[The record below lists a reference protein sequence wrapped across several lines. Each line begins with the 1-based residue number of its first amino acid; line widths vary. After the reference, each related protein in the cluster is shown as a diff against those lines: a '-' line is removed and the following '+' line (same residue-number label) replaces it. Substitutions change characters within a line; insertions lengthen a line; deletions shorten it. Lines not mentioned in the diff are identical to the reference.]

1 VSSQIPDM
9 QPDPEDV
16 LQVEPDRVLAS
27 SSVPV
32 AVDGPVRVQTLPAS
46 PQWAVFRQTIDQ
58 NTPQQLLGAD
68 PRRKRAV
75 IMGEG
80 SFGFFLGNDRS
91 GINAGRVFRSTV
103 NIPLEFTHTGEIW
116 ALGDG
121 GSTILSVYLE
131 QWTD

>member
-1 VSSQIPDM
+1 MSSQIPDM
-9 QPDPEDV
+9 QPDPEEV
-16 LQVEPDRVLAS
+16 LQVEPDRVLDS

-58 NTPQQLLGAD
+58 STPQQLIGAD
-68 PRRKRAV
+68 ARRKRCV

-80 SFGFFLGNDRS
+80 SFGFFLGNDRVGMTS
-91 GINAGRVFRSTV
+91 GRVFRSTV
-103 NIPLEFTHTGEIW
+103 NVPLEFTHTGEIW
-116 ALGDG
+116 GLGDG
-121 GSTILSVYLE
+121 GSAILSVYIE